1 MGMFD
6 EPTDAVDPLVG
17 QTVDAFIQT
26 REQAAAPKTQTAAFR
41 NQEDAP
47 ACPNCGSI
55 TIRAGS
61 CYSCVNCGA
70 STGCG

>member
-1 MGMFD
+1 MCMFD

-17 QTVDAFIQT
+17 QTVEAFMQT
-26 REQAAAPKTQTAAFR
+26 TETVTVTKTQTTAFR

-47 ACPNCGSI
+47 ACSNCGSI
-55 TIRAGS
+55 TVRAGA